1 MADRSLPRAVQLVL
15 QIIAFGAFAS
25 VLAYFS
31 THPSYRLR
39 ADDSALVKL
48 SFSHAAQL
56 VQACRER
63 TPEEL
68 AKLAPNMRT
77 KMDCPRQRAN
87 VLVELSMDGKTLY
100 QIKTAPTGL
109 NKDGTATVYRKLE
122 VPSGRHSFHAR
133 LSDTADGAFGYSK
146 DLEVD
151 LTPGQVLIVDF
162 LTSEGGF
169 VFSRG

>member
-1 MADRSLPRAVQLVL
+1 MSERSLPRPLQIVL
-15 QIIAFGAFAS
+15 QVLAFGAFA
-25 VLAYFS
+25 VGLAYFS
-31 THPSYRLR
+31 THPTYRLR
-39 ADDSALVKL
+39 GDDSAIVKL

-56 VQACRER
+56 VKACRER
-63 TPEEL
+63 TAEEL

-77 KMDCPRQRAN
+77 KMDCPRERAN
-87 VLVELSMDGKTLY
+87 VQVELSMDGKNLY

-122 VPSGRHSFHAR
+122 IPAGPHRFHAR
-133 LSDTADGAFGYSK
+133 LSDTADGVFGYSK
-146 DLEVD
+146 DLDIE
-151 LTPGQVLIVDF
+151 LAPGQVLIVDF